1 MLLISAEP
9 HSDSIKKG
17 WGVLHEITEQKA
29 VTEPL
34 TALSATAK
42 NAGEVPVL
50 IAKAFEVF
58 QSHRPRPVHIS
69 IPIDV
74 QEEEVKEEW
83 KPVVVPKRAEPK
95 IDEVKKSAEMLK
107 HAKTPL
113 IMVGGGAV
121 ECESEI
127 KYIAEAVS
135 AVVCHTAAGKG
146 ILSDEHPLSMGAMMV
161 RPEGREMIKNADVML
176 AVGTEL
182 SETDSFVDGYEINGE
197 IIRVDIDENK
207 INDLYKASVGI
218 VADAKETCE
227 KLCGELKGHIDNRAD
242 EVHRKI
248 KDMKNNVMKSLNET
262 EKQHVKILKA
272 LDEIAPENTIFST
285 DACQIAYT
293 GQFAMPRYKTRTWFF
308 PAGYCPLG
316 NALPNAIGAKM
327 AKPDVPV
334 TVLVGDGGFM
344 FTMPEIMVAVDEK
357 MNLPIIIWD
366 NSSLKQIKEGM
377 IERDIEPIGI
387 SGANPDFVELAKACK
402 CYGVKPKNIE
412 EFKKEWR
419 DALKRNVP
427 TVIHIQE
434 NEEWLK
440 N

>member
-1 MLLISAEP
+1 MKCGQATIKLISEYGVSTVFGIPGVHTLEFCRGLEKYVKHVLTRHEQGAGFMAEGWARATGEPGVALVISGPGVTNIATPLAQSYADSLPMLVISAEP

-42 NAGEVPVL
+42 NAGEVPML

-83 KPVVVPKRAEPK
+83 KPVIAPKRAEPK
-95 IDEVKKSAEMLK
+95 ISEVKKSAEMLK

-182 SETDSFVDGYEINGE
+182 AETDSFVDGYEINGE

-227 KLCGELKGHIDNRAD
+227 KLCE
-242 EVHRKI
+242 
-248 KDMKNNVMKSLNET
+248 
-262 EKQHVKILKA
+262 
-272 LDEIAPENTIFST
+272 
-285 DACQIAYT
+285 
-293 GQFAMPRYKTRTWFF
+293 
-308 PAGYCPLG
+308 
-316 NALPNAIGAKM
+316 
-327 AKPDVPV
+327 
-334 TVLVGDGGFM
+334 
-344 FTMPEIMVAVDEK
+344 
-357 MNLPIIIWD
+357 
-366 NSSLKQIKEGM
+366 
-377 IERDIEPIGI
+377 
-387 SGANPDFVELAKACK
+387 
-402 CYGVKPKNIE
+402 
-412 EFKKEWR
+412 
-419 DALKRNVP
+419 
-427 TVIHIQE
+427 
-434 NEEWLK
+434 
-440 N
+440 